1 MLALMRAAIVV
12 QDYAEVTHVVQS
24 MQSSS
29 ASTLYALCVL
39 LPWFLS
45 FQTLLPKMLHPPM
58 RVSEGG
64 LWNDPWYTRRRPAE
78 LLSLIRPARRQ

>member
-39 LPWFLS
+39 LPWFSILS
-45 FQTLLPKMLHPPM
+45 DSAAQNATPSYAG
-58 RVSEGG
+58 VGG
-64 LWNDPWYTRRRPAE
+64 RPVE
-78 LLSLIRPARRQ
+78 